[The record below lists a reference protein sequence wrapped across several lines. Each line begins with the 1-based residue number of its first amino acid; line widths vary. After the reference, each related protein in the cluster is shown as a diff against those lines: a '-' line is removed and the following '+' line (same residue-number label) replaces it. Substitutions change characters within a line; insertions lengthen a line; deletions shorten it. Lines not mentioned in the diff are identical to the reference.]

1 MNNSRT
7 TSINTPTSAGA
18 VRPLKRGAL
27 NGPGLRL
34 SLCLAAALT
43 LGACANTGAPQTG
56 GNVSTYPQP
65 GNPSTGAYSG
75 YGVVQSIDLVQQQQQ
90 NTGIGGTGIGVGVI
104 AGAVV
109 GGILGNQVG
118 GGTGNTAATVLG
130 AAGGAYAG
138 NEIEKRNQQ
147 NVNAYKFTIRMND
160 GSYQTLT
167 QNTNA
172 DVRVGDRVVID
183 NGLVRRY

>member
-1 MNNSRT
+1 MTMKTINS
-7 TSINTPTSAGA
+7 TSVAGN
-18 VRPLKRGAL
+18 RGVT
-27 NGPGLRL
+27 LRL
-34 SLCLAAALT
+34 GLGLAALLT
-43 LGACANTGAPQTG
+43 LGACANTSAPATG
-56 GNVSTYPQP
+56 GNATAYPQS
-65 GNPSTGAYSG
+65 GNPSGTYSG
-75 YGVVQSIDLVQQQQQ
+75 YGVVQSIDLVQQSQS
-90 NTGIGGTGIGVGVI
+90 TGIAGTGIGVGAV

-118 GGTGNTAATVLG
+118 GGVGNTAATVLG

-147 NVNAYKFTIRMND
+147 QSNAYKLTIRMND

-167 QNTNA
+167 QATNA

-183 NGLVRRY
+183 NGVARRY

>member
-1 MNNSRT
+1 MKNT
-7 TSINTPTSAGA
+7 TM
-18 VRPLKRGAL
+18 RLAL
-27 NGPGLRL
+27 G
-34 SLCLAAALT
+34 LAAALT
-43 LGACANTGAPQTG
+43 LGACANTGAPATG
-56 GNVSTYPQP
+56 GSANTYPQP
-65 GNPSTGAYSG
+65 GNSSGAYSG
-75 YGVVQSIDLVQQQQQ
+75 YGVVQSIDLVQQPQS
-90 NTGIGGTGIGVGVI
+90 TGIGGTGIGVGVI

-118 GGTGNTAATVLG
+118 GGVGNTAATVLG

-147 NVNAYKFTIRMND
+147 QVNAYKLTVRMND

-167 QNTNA
+167 QTTNV

-183 NGLVRRY
+183 NGVARRY

>member
-1 MNNSRT
+1 MNMKNISKT
-7 TSINTPTSAGA
+7 GLI
-18 VRPLKRGAL
+18 RGMNL
-27 NGPGLRL
+27 GRNPGLRSGGRL
-34 SLCLAAALT
+34 GSGIALAAALT
-43 LGACANTGAPQTG
+43 LGACANTGAPAATG
-56 GNVSTYPQP
+56 AGSTYPQP
-65 GNPSTGAYSG
+65 GSSSSGTYSG
-75 YGVVQSIDLVQQQQQ
+75 YGVVQSIDLVQQQPG
-90 NTGIGGTGIGVGVI
+90 TGIAGTGIGVGAI

-109 GGILGNQVG
+109 GGIIGNQVG
-118 GGTGNTAATVLG
+118 GGVGNTAATVLG

-147 NVNAYKFTIRMND
+147 QANAYKFTIRMND

-183 NGLVRRY
+183 NGVARRY

>member
-1 MNNSRT
+1 MKIIS
-7 TSINTPTSAGA
+7 
-18 VRPLKRGAL
+18 LAL
-27 NGPGLRL
+27 
-34 SLCLAAALT
+34 ATALT
-43 LGACANTGAPQTG
+43 LGACANTSAPAPSGTAT
-56 GNVSTYPQP
+56 TYPQS
-65 GNPSTGAYSG
+65 GNSSNAYGG
-75 YGVVQSIDLVQQQQQ
+75 YGVVQSIDLVQQTQSS
-90 NTGIGGTGIGVGVI
+90 GIGGTGIGVGAI

-118 GGTGNTAATVLG
+118 GGVGNTAATVIG

-138 NEIEKRNQQ
+138 NELEKRNQQ
-147 NVNAYKFTIRMND
+147 QTNAYKYTIRMND

-183 NGLVRRY
+183 NGVARRY